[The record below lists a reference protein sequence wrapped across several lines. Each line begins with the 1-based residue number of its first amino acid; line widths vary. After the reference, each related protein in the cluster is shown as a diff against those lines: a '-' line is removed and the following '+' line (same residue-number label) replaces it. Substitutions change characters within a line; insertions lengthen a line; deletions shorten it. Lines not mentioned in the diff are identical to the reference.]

1 MRILCDNPMSNRD
14 CIMDNE
20 MNNMDRHMN
29 FDMNDMERRMNF
41 DMNNMNMQHRHMLMV
56 EIMKYQLATLD
67 IALFLDTHPN
77 DPIALIRH
85 HEYSTKLKQLKD
97 EFAVKYGPMD
107 LYTPDMSGAWRYI
120 DGPWPWEQQF

>member
-20 MNNMDRHMN
+20 MNNMDRH
-29 FDMNDMERRMNF
+29 MNF